1 MKNAKRVFI
10 RAGIRYWFDEEQQV
24 WKIESKYF
32 SDLVFDTRADVQ
44 EFIDD
49 YVYYSYLNNN

>member
-1 MKNAKRVFI
+1 MKDAEKVYT
-10 RAGIRYWFDEEQQV
+10 RAGIKYWFDEELGA
-24 WKIESKYF
+24 WKIESRF
-32 SDLVFDTRADVQ
+32 SDLVFDSREDVR

>member
-1 MKNAKRVFI
+1 MKNAKKVFI
-10 RAGIRYWFDEEQQV
+10 RAGIRYWFDEEQGV